1 MRTFQ
6 DFQKEI
12 SAGKFRNAYLIAAVD
27 NYFISKAAE
36 ILREKLFG
44 SKDNKDN
51 FFLKYADETPM
62 QELFDI
68 ADSSASLFS
77 SQKIVIIK
85 RCEKYSRK
93 LSELMEFSKK
103 IDENSFILFCFDSQF
118 VYEKKLN
125 QDKSNVFY
133 DFSNMPQRDLYDL
146 VRNEFL
152 KSGIRIN
159 NDALDLFLTSIPS
172 SFDLINT
179 EIEKISNYDFAK
191 DEPVITKEIIL
202 EFTGYDREYTPEELM
217 SCIVKKD
224 RNRAFTV
231 LNNLLNNK
239 GLNEVYLL
247 SLISNYYMDLISF
260 KSRGVEAMDTII
272 IYQKYKMWG
281 DRVKFAKNYHKLL
294 NINSLEDSFKQII
307 DTDKKLKTSMIDPK
321 ILMTSLVEELINA

>member
-1 MRTFQ
+1 MLGFQ

-12 SAGKFRNAYLIAAVD
+12 SAGKIRNAYYIAAVD

-36 ILREKLFG
+36 LLREKLFG
-44 SKDNKDN
+44 SKDIKDN
-51 FFLKYADETPM
+51 FFLIYADETPM
-62 QELFDI
+62 QEVFDL
-68 ADSSASLFS
+68 AESSASLFA
-77 SQKIVIIK
+77 SQKMVIIK

-93 LSELMEFSKK
+93 MSELIEFSKK
-103 IDENSFILFCFDSQF
+103 IGEDSYILFCFDTQF
-118 VYEKKLN
+118 VVEKKLN
-125 QDKSNVFY
+125 DDKSIAFFN
-133 DFSNMPQRDLYDL
+133 FSDMPQRELYDW
-146 VRNEFL
+146 VRNEFE
-152 KSGIRIN
+152 KNGIRIN

-172 SFDLINT
+172 SFDLINS
-179 EIEKISNYDFAK
+179 EIEKISNFDFGK
-191 DEPVITKEIIL
+191 VEPVITKEIIL

-260 KSRGVEAMDTII
+260 KSQGLDSMDTRA

-294 NINSLEDSFKQII
+294 NINSLEGSFIQII
-307 DTDKKLKTSMIDPK
+307 ETDKKLKTSMMDPK
-321 ILMTSLVEELINA
+321 ILLASLVEGLIST